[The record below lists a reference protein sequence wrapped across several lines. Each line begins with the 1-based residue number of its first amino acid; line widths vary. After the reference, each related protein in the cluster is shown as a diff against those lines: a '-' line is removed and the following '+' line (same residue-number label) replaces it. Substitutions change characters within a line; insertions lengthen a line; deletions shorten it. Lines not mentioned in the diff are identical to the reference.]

1 MSINS
6 LDRLVALFSR
16 LPGIGKKSASR
27 LVYHVLDADPSYAK
41 TLAAEL
47 ADLHDAIKRCSR
59 CGSFTESDPCPI
71 CQDSGRDRS
80 LLCVVERAQDVRL
93 IEESR
98 EFRGI
103 FHVLGGLIAPLEGV
117 SPGNLA
123 IAHLPDR
130 IRNEGVREVILALNP
145 TIEGDT
151 TALYIQKFLSEK
163 MLSNSATQATA
174 EQVPPTQTPIV
185 ISRLASGLPVGGD
198 LEYTDKLTLS
208 RSLRGRIR
216 M

>member
-1 MSINS
+1 MNWGPNS
-6 LDRLVALFSR
+6 LGMNALDRLVTLFSK
-16 LPGIGKKSASR
+16 LPGIGKKSAGR
-27 LVYHVLDADPSYAK
+27 LVYHILEADPSYAK

-47 ADLHDAIKRCSR
+47 NGLHDAIKRCSR
-59 CGSFTESDPCPI
+59 CGSFTECDPCHI
-71 CQDSGRDRS
+71 CTDTSRDRT

-93 IEESR
+93 IDEAR

-117 SPGNLA
+117 TPGNLA
-123 IAHLPDR
+123 IAQLPGR
-130 IRNEGVREVILALNP
+130 IRDEGVEEVILALNP

-151 TALYIQKFLSEK
+151 TSLYIQRFLNEK
-163 MLSNSATQATA
+163 MPSSSL
-174 EQVPPTQTPIV
+174 E

-198 LEYTDKLTLS
+198 LEYADKLTLS

>member
-1 MSINS
+1 LKMDGPNA

-27 LVYHVLDADPSYAK
+27 LVYHILDADPSFAR
-41 TLAAEL
+41 TIAGEL
-47 ADLHDAIKRCSR
+47 QGLHEAIKRCSC
-59 CGSFTESDPCPI
+59 CGSFTESDHCSI
-71 CQDSGRDRS
+71 CVDNARDHS
-80 LLCVVERAQDVRL
+80 LLCVVERAQDVRV

-98 EFRGI
+98 EFRGL

-117 SPGNLA
+117 NPGDLA
-123 IAHLPDR
+123 IARLLDR
-130 IRNEGVREVILALNP
+130 VRDEGVTEVILALNP

-151 TALYIQKFLSEK
+151 TALYIQKFLKEK
-163 MLSNSATQATA
+163 LPSH
-174 EQVPPTQTPIV
+174 PLD

-198 LEYTDKLTLS
+198 LEYADRLTLS
-208 RSLRGRIR
+208 RSLRGRIK